1 MTKIGLIGGTGPEST
16 IKYYQKINHGY
27 QEKNQTDHFP
37 YITIESIN
45 NNDMLQSV
53 LQNDLSKTTDLLL
66 KAANNLQKAGADV
79 VTLTGITPHI
89 VFESLQQKAAV
100 PLVNMMDIIADYC
113 VEKKYKKTLL
123 LGTIVTM
130 TNPFFSNVLT
140 EHTIT
145 VVLPSDE
152 QKQFIASKILN
163 ELEHGIIHSE
173 TKKQFID
180 LINQHKNV
188 NNIDSVILGCTE
200 LPLLLGQKDF
210 DIPIIDPVD
219 IHVNYLLD
227 HIIQ

>member
-16 IKYYQKINHGY
+16 IKYYQKINYGY
-27 QEKNQTDHFP
+27 QEKNKTNNFP

-45 NNDMLQSV
+45 NYDMLQSI
-53 LQNDLSKTTDLLL
+53 LQNNLSKTTDILLN
-66 KAANNLQKAGADV
+66 ANNNLQKAGVDI

-89 VFESLQQKAAV
+89 VFENLQQKATV
-100 PLVNMMDIIADYC
+100 PVVNMMDIIANYC

-130 TNPFFSNVLT
+130 TNTFFSDVLSKNN
-140 EHTIT
+140 IT
-145 VVLPSDE
+145 VVLPNDE

-163 ELEHGIIHSE
+163 ELENGIINLD

-180 LINQHKNV
+180 IINYQKAV

-210 DIPIIDPVD
+210 NIPIIDPVD

-227 HIIQ
+227 NIIK